1 MELWLPKTE
10 LSLQHHGFI
19 HGGVLTTLA
28 DTAAGLTGFSVL
40 DHPEHTCITV

>member
-1 MELWLPKTE
+1 VELWLPKTE

-40 DHPEHTCITV
+40 DHPDHTCITV